1 MHTLIYESHK
11 PTQGGIIIK
20 NKKKQETW
28 SKKKEKEEK
37 EEVKERKR
45 KKMMIWWCS
54 KTKTKILKR
63 DSSLRKRVYPNEVYE
78 TTSQKKSGRRKVILS
93 L

>member
-1 MHTLIYESHK
+1 MHTLIYESQK

-20 NKKKQETW
+20 TKKKGQETW
-28 SKKKEKEEK
+28 NQKKER

-45 KKMMIWWCS
+45 KKMMISWCS
-54 KTKTKILKR
+54 ENKTKILKR
-63 DSSLRKRVYPNEVYE
+63 DSSLRKRVYPNKVHE
-78 TTSQKKSGRRKVILS
+78 TTSQKKRGRRKVILS